1 MNPFTPLVPRLWAP
15 DEALAAVTLLRQ
27 AIDAIWK
34 AHGEAMAVAALQE
47 PERWSIQEL
56 VGWPGSCDDDEPDED
71 MSY

>member
-27 AIDAIWK
+27 AIDAIWE
-34 AHGEAMAVAALQE
+34 AHGEAMAVTALQE
-47 PERWSIQEL
+47 PERWSIQDL
-56 VGWPGSCDDDEPDED
+56 VGRGSPDDDDEPDED